1 MMINKSEYEE
11 TSLAV
16 QWLGLYASIARG
28 VGLIP
33 GWGTKTP
40 HAMWCSQKMKTR
52 KLTKNY
58 IKIINMMIIHT
69 REIVLF
75 TTISLPFLSP

>member
-1 MMINKSEYEE
+1 MMIIKNKYDE

-16 QWLGLYASIARG
+16 QWLRLRASNAGG
-28 VGLIP
+28 VDLIP

-40 HAMWCSQKMKTR
+40 HAVWCSQKMKTM

-58 IKIINMMIIHT
+58 IKIINMMIIHK
-69 REIVLF
+69 REIVF
-75 TTISLPFLSP
+75 V